1 MLEKLI
7 GDLKQKY
14 KGIRYSNLLKDRE
27 WWFTISPESF
37 NTTLYLMLIDKSSAN
52 IRILK
57 IKTTEDI
64 QMHQLAEMFSDVSTT
79 VITTNIWQSSLYVLM
94 VLKILPKVIVGD
106 YSHLYLPVGLSQTR
120 SLWLRLYH
128 GSTS

>member
-52 IRILK
+52 IRI
-57 IKTTEDI
+57 
-64 QMHQLAEMFSDVSTT
+64 
-79 VITTNIWQSSLYVLM
+79 
-94 VLKILPKVIVGD
+94 
-106 YSHLYLPVGLSQTR
+106 
-120 SLWLRLYH
+120 
-128 GSTS
+128 